1 MLASGELDRLQ
12 QLVEEIR
19 PERLGVTGAGGSG
32 LSARLA
38 SPPIAVNEFAAWG
51 RGAGRLLRQQ
61 GRTPTEPFL
70 LVSLGTGTSV
80 MLCDGATVSR
90 VGGTAL
96 GGGTV
101 LGLGSLLLGEGTFS
115 RIADLA
121 GRGDRRRVDLLVG
134 DIYQPGE
141 IALLGDAT
149 ASAFGKRRI
158 REEAPRAEDLAH
170 AIMGLVGENVALLCT
185 ALAAAQQT
193 RRIVFGG
200 TTLRANA
207 PLRDILL
214 ATTAAFGGDPVHLEQ
229 GEFAGALGALALACE
244 DTG

>member
-1 MLASGELDRLQ
+1 MLSSGELDRLQ
-12 QLVEEIR
+12 ELVEGLR
-19 PERLGVTGAGGSG
+19 PDRVGVTGAGASA
-32 LSARLA
+32 LSAQLTSR
-38 SPPIAVNEFAAWG
+38 PIAVNEFAAWG
-51 RGAGRLLRQQ
+51 RGAGRLLREQ
-61 GRTPTEPFL
+61 GQNPTEPFL

-80 MLCDGATVSR
+80 MLCRGATVSR

-115 RIADLA
+115 RIAELA
-121 GRGDRRRVDLLVG
+121 GRGDRRKVDLLVG
-134 DIYQPGE
+134 DIYRPGE
-141 IALLGDAT
+141 IALVGDAT
-149 ASAFGKRRI
+149 ASAFGKRSI
-158 REEAPRAEDLAH
+158 RQEAPRAEDLAH

-214 ATTAAFGGDPVHLEQ
+214 ATTAAFGREPVHLEQ
-229 GEFAGALGALALACE
+229 GEFAGALGALALVREGA
-244 DTG
+244 G

>member
-1 MLASGELDRLQ
+1 MLSSGELDRLQ
-12 QLVEEIR
+12 ELVEGLR
-19 PERLGVTGAGGSG
+19 PDRVGVTGAGASA
-32 LSARLA
+32 LSAQLTSR
-38 SPPIAVNEFAAWG
+38 PIAVNEFAAWG
-51 RGAGRLLRQQ
+51 RGAGRLLREQ
-61 GRTPTEPFL
+61 GQNPTEPFL

-80 MLCDGATVSR
+80 MLCRGATVSR

-115 RIADLA
+115 RIAELA
-121 GRGDRRRVDLLVG
+121 GRGDRRKVDLLV
-134 DIYQPGE
+134 
-141 IALLGDAT
+141 GDAT
-149 ASAFGKRRI
+149 ASAFGKRSI
-158 REEAPRAEDLAH
+158 RQEAPRAEDLAH

-214 ATTAAFGGDPVHLEQ
+214 ATTAAFGREPVHLEQ
-229 GEFAGALGALALACE
+229 GEFAGALGALALVREGA
-244 DTG
+244 G